1 MRRRHVVF
9 VGLAILLASTMTV
22 GTGADTVTYE
32 DVETLELQPAGGDS
46 AYVDENGGDGEIR
59 IRVNEGA
66 TASGAGVNDNAI
78 TDLGPVFTVRNL
90 LENGAGNEVELFIE
104 KNDSDGV
111 IDEGE
116 NSVMFYNATG
126 STNERI
132 DSSGGNVTLAPGE
145 NVSVGVR
152 IDTTGTDDPESVV
165 SFRLMAHVLNEGVF
179 DTSSSAAVSSFGS
192 DSDSDTEPDPV
203 DSEVDERPDGE
214 QVETG
219 DASESISD
227 PDSEQTDSGDGES
240 SASTGED
247 DSNADGAGGDTQSG
261 LGLIELAGFGSPLS
275 LVAAGSSAVIL
286 SLSYIY
292 RRRLAANGSGGWR

>member
-1 MRRRHVVF
+1 MRRRVVF
-9 VGLAILLASTMTV
+9 VGLAILLASTMAV

-46 AYVDENGGDGEIR
+46 AYVEENGDGEIS
-59 IRVNEGA
+59 IVVTGEGSNA
-66 TASGAGVNDNAI
+66 MGVNDNAI

-90 LENGAGNEVELFIE
+90 LEDGVESEVELFIE

-203 DSEVDERPDGE
+203 DSEVADETDGE
-214 QVETG
+214 EGETG
-219 DASESISD
+219 DASESNSD
-227 PDSEQTDSGDGES
+227 PGSEQTGSDDGES
-240 SASTGED
+240 GASTG
-247 DSNADGAGGDTQSG
+247 GAGSATGGDTQSG
-261 LGLIELAGFGSPLS
+261 LGVIELAGFGSPLS

-292 RRRLAANGSGGWR
+292 RRRLAANGPGGWN

>member
-1 MRRRHVVF
+1 MRRRVVF
-9 VGLAILLASTMTV
+9 VGLAILLASTMAV

-46 AYVDENGGDGEIR
+46 AYVEENGDGEIS
-59 IRVNEGA
+59 IVVTGEGSNA
-66 TASGAGVNDNAI
+66 MGVNDNAI

-90 LENGAGNEVELFIE
+90 LEDGVESEVELFIE

-132 DSSGGNVTLAPGE
+132 DSSGDSVTLDPGE
-145 NVSVGVR
+145 EISVGVR
-152 IDTTGTDDPESVV
+152 IDTTGDDDPESVV
-165 SFRLMAHVLNEGVF
+165 AFRLMAHVLNEGVF
-179 DTSSSAAVSSFGS
+179 DTSSSTAVSSFGS

-203 DSEVDERPDGE
+203 DSEVADETDGE
-214 QVETG
+214 EGETE
-219 DASESISD
+219 DASES
-227 PDSEQTDSGDGES
+227 DSEQTDSGDGGS

-261 LGLIELAGFGSPLS
+261 LGVIELAGFGSPLS

-292 RRRLAANGSGGWR
+292 RRRLAANGPGGWK